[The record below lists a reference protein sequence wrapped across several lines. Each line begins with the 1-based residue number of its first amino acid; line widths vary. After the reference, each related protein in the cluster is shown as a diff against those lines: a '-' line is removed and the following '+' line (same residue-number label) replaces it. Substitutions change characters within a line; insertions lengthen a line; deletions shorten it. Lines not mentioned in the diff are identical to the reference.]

1 MPTKKPAKKAAKKSS
16 KKSTALVRQKPS
28 AVLRQAKQQL
38 AERPPTVEDLMS
50 QAIARGDVAV
60 MEKLFDMRRVMKAE
74 AANEKYNAE
83 LAAFQKECPPIQKK
97 KAVTAKKQGS
107 TTGEKYTK
115 YLYAPLEDILKVAGP
130 FLVARGFSWDWDSEF
145 KAEAEGR
152 GMLISCTLRHELGH
166 SETRRAFAPIDPD
179 AVNISRMNVSQQF
192 NSSISYAKRTAFC
205 NVTGIVPVGDDK
217 DGRTPEEQ
225 RERGSGGGGKD
236 HRYAVTQ
243 PRERTGGQQQASTSD
258 KPLPPAERP
267 QIEPVSES
275 GNGID
280 SATAGGFTKAMKRA
294 FNGYGDQAGEVAWGE
309 FRKRFPKIERLSQV
323 PDTPEAKK
331 LILSWIADPERN

>member
-1 MPTKKPAKKAAKKSS
+1 MPTKKPAKKKAS

-28 AVLRQAKQQL
+28 AVLRQAKQKL

-74 AANEKYNAE
+74 TANEKYNAE

-115 YLYAPLEDILKVAGP
+115 YHYAPLEDILKVAGP
-130 FLVARGFSWDWDSEF
+130 FLVDRGFSWDWDSEF

-179 AVNISRMNVSQQF
+179 AVNISRMNVAQQY

-217 DGRTPEEQ
+217 DGRTQQEQ
-225 RERGSGGGGKD
+225 RNQGGGKD
-236 HRYAVTQ
+236 HRSPVTQ
-243 PRERTGGQQQASTSD
+243 PRERTGGQQASTSD
-258 KPLPPAERP
+258 KPLPPGERP

-294 FNGYGDQAGEVAWGE
+294 FSGYGDQAGEVAWVE

-331 LILSWIADPERN
+331 LILNWITDPEKN